1 MEVTIKRHIK
11 QMNAKERN
19 FLNNKIRPDMIK
31 NFNIDKALTYHS
43 YSRFQSKFPV
53 PLTKEEITETIITG
67 DFIEYK
73 KIYENNILI
82 DKRIV
87 LRKNMKND
95 SDYDLVLVYSLM
107 KNKIITVWDN
117 HKDDL
122 HRTLNL
128 NKYSRTPIC

>member
-11 QMNAKERN
+11 QMNAKEKD

-31 NFNIDKALTYHS
+31 NFNINKALTYHS
-43 YSRFQSKFPV
+43 YSRFQRKFPV
-53 PLTKEEITETIITG
+53 PLTKEEIIEAINTG

-82 DKRIV
+82 DKRVV

-95 SDYDLVLVYSLM
+95 STYDLVLVYSLM

>member
-11 QMNAKERN
+11 QMNAKERD

-43 YSRFQSKFPV
+43 YSRFQRKFPV
-53 PLTKEEITETIITG
+53 PLTKEEIIEAINTG

-82 DKRIV
+82 DKRVV

-95 SDYDLVLVYSLM
+95 STYDLVLVYSLM

>member
-11 QMNAKERN
+11 QMNAKERD

-31 NFNIDKALTYHS
+31 NFNINKALTYHS
-43 YSRFQSKFPV
+43 YSRFQRKFPV
-53 PLTKEEITETIITG
+53 PLTKEEIIEAINTG

-82 DKRIV
+82 DKRVV